1 MFEVSNVDDVA
12 VLHLD
17 GELNFSEVKEIEG
30 ILGKLMNS
38 KKTKVVLNFQKVNHV
53 NYKTIK
59 LLLDRTL
66 TLRSLEGDLK
76 CASMNHYTQNIFRF
90 TGAAQM
96 MESYE
101 SVYDAVMSFH
111 HGERHRTWH

>member
-17 GELNFSEVKEIEG
+17 GELSFSEIQEIEG
-30 ILGKLMNS
+30 ILGKLMTSN
-38 KKTKVVLNFQKVNHV
+38 KTKVVLNFQKVDHV
-53 NYKTIK
+53 NYKTIQILLEGALK
-59 LLLDRTL
+59 LRT
-66 TLRSLEGDLK
+66 LEGDLK
-76 CASMNHYTQNIFRF
+76 FASMNHYTQDIFKF

-101 SVYDAVMSFH
+101 SVFDAVMSFH